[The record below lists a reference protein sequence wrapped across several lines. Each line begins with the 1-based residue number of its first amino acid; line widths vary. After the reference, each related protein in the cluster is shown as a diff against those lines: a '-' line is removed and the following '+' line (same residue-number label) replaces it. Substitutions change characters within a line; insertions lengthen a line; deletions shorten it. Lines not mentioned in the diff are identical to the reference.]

1 MWDKKMRIIE
11 RNSGL
16 TLVELSFAL
25 IILAVICAI
34 GIYVYI
40 GYIDKAKITVAEDTL
55 LLARDNLNIYNMDK
69 GKYPDSISFDTC
81 VDENSR
87 AVFSSSFC
95 KQLKEDL
102 SSIDS
107 YTYNTEQST
116 YTLIARAKNVKRT
129 PLTLTPTKVTK

>member
-1 MWDKKMRIIE
+1 MRIIK

-55 LLARDNLNIYNMDK
+55 LLARDNLNIYNMDN
-69 GKYPDSISFDTC
+69 GKFPESISFDTC
-81 VDENSR
+81 VDEKSH
-87 AVFSSSFC
+87 AVFSASFC

-107 YTYNTEQST
+107 YTYNYENGT

-129 PLTLTPTKVTK
+129 PLTLTPKKVTK